1 MQTAHDGFLT
11 KFKLNCH
18 EKDPTTSNNNRPVSL
33 MFELIM
39 MPSKILTNLKNFQT
53 SSTLQSS
60 PFPKNRVKYLCRMTL
75 RLQLNSHKLHLTQAA
90 GGSRSRLWNCSYAT
104 GGRTMRRCAR
114 ATPRSHPP
122 APTSAM
128 AWRGMRPNQV

>member
-39 MPSKILTNLKNFQT
+39 MPWHNVDL
-53 SSTLQSS
+53 
-60 PFPKNRVKYLCRMTL
+60 
-75 RLQLNSHKLHLTQAA
+75 
-90 GGSRSRLWNCSYAT
+90 YA
-104 GGRTMRRCAR
+104 
-114 ATPRSHPP
+114 
-122 APTSAM
+122 
-128 AWRGMRPNQV
+128 N